1 MTFNEYVEA
10 IDQLI
15 VEYTKNL
22 SKKTLVEIEK
32 TIEDADA
39 NCGKIWLE
47 DYIDEEY
54 QRTQL

>member
-22 SKKTLVEIEK
+22 SKKTLVGIEK
-32 TIEDADA
+32 SIEDADVG
-39 NCGKIWLE
+39 CGKLWLE
-47 DYIDEEY
+47 DYVDEEY

>member
-32 TIEDADA
+32 TIE
-39 NCGKIWLE
+39 GKKRRKKL
-47 DYIDEEY
+47 
-54 QRTQL
+54 TNQLTPTN